1 MAEAVGSTATSGPRR
16 HETRAERLDRNWN
29 ELLQEFRVA
38 QTGIQILFGFLLI
51 VPFQTGFTE
60 VDSWQRWVY
69 LFVFACTTVSTVC
82 ILAPVMAHRILFR
95 RKLKDSLVDLGG
107 VLAMISLAFLG
118 AALVGAVAMIV
129 SVVLDT
135 AAAWIAAIGTLLV
148 VVVLWLAIPL
158 AMRPAREADE
168 VDTAL

>member
-1 MAEAVGSTATSGPRR
+1 MEASTRTPGPRL
-16 HETRAERLDRNWN
+16 HETLAERLDRNWN

-51 VPFQTGFTE
+51 VPFQSGFTE
-60 VDSWQRWVY
+60 VDSRQRWVY
-69 LFVFACTTVSTVC
+69 LFVFACTTIATIC

-95 RKLKDSLVDLGG
+95 QKLKDSLVRLGSA
-107 VLAMISLAFLG
+107 LAMASLAFLG

-135 AAAWIAAIGTLLV
+135 TAGWIAGIATLAV
-148 VVVLWLAIPL
+148 VLVLWLATPL
-158 AMRPAREADE
+158 AMRGDRDLDE
-168 VDTAL
+168 VDTGR

>member
-1 MAEAVGSTATSGPRR
+1 M
-16 HETRAERLDRNWN
+16 
-29 ELLQEFRVA
+29 A

-51 VPFQTGFTE
+51 LPFQTGFTE

-69 LFVFACTTVSTVC
+69 LFVFACTTVSTLC
-82 ILAPVMAHRILFR
+82 ILTPVMAHRILFR

-118 AALVGAVAMIV
+118 AALVGSVAMIV

-135 AAAWIAAIGTLLV
+135 TAAWVAAVATLLV
-148 VVVLWLAIPL
+148 VIALWLVTPL
-158 AMRPAREADE
+158 AMRPPREADE
-168 VDTAL
+168 RDTPG

>member
-1 MAEAVGSTATSGPRR
+1 MAEAAGSTTTSGPRR
-16 HETRAERLDRNWN
+16 HETATERLDRNWN

-69 LFVFACTTVSTVC
+69 LLVFASTTVSTIC

-95 RKLKDSLVDLGG
+95 RKLKDALVKLGG
-107 VLAMISLAFLG
+107 ALAMASLAFLG
-118 AALVGAVAMIV
+118 AALVGAVALVV

-135 AAAWIAAIGTLLV
+135 RAAWIAAVGTLLV
-148 VVVLWLAIPL
+148 VMALWLATPF
-158 AMRPAREADE
+158 AMRPAREPDE
-168 VDTAL
+168 VDTSG